1 MTVVLWSEMLK
12 LNFPRGKKIEKLD
25 ALVGKLIKFGSHL
38 ETQLVK
44 RLKVFWRCYVFPLY
58 IFLSLLFA
66 LVNIS

>member
-1 MTVVLWSEMLK
+1 MAVVLWSEMLK

-44 RLKVFWRCYVFPLY
+44 RLKVFLGVVLF
-58 IFLSLLFA
+58 FLFTS
-66 LVNIS
+66 S